1 MKLKEFTFD
10 EPKIDNDCDK
20 YHGIDR
26 KVIIDG
32 EEYEFSDETLEAL
45 VDFKR
50 GEGTLVRNDEEFW
63 KFLNDD

>member
-1 MKLKEFTFD
+1 MKLSELKIN
-10 EPKIDNDCDK
+10 EPKIDNNRDQ

-32 EEYEFSDETLEAL
+32 EEYEFSDKTLEAL
-45 VDFKR
+45 AALKR